1 MLVCPFNFQK
11 GRSKVLHFHF
21 QQICGQNVWRRI
33 QTLILPA
40 RSHANNAN
48 NALSDTFSP
57 DRSGHFCMHH
67 FWIIVTIIFIIMIIN
82 IITTMLIRVAVHR
95 GSPIQDSVLKNIFDA
110 FLNPNCCSQ
119 PLSSPASPTRW
130 ATEQRA
136 ATRQRDSKPASSDM
150 IKVILAK

>member
-1 MLVCPFNFQK
+1 MLVCPFNFPK

-67 FWIIVTIIFIIMIIN
+67 FWIIVTIIFIIMIIT
-82 IITTMLIRVAVHR
+82 IITMNVTTMLIRVAVYR
-95 GSPIQDSVLKNIFDA
+95 GSP
-110 FLNPNCCSQ
+110 
-119 PLSSPASPTRW
+119 T
-130 ATEQRA
+130 
-136 ATRQRDSKPASSDM
+136 
-150 IKVILAK
+150 